1 MEKYHWPFDRCFFTN
16 QSLKI
21 IVIYT
26 SLLLSGSYLNGQ
38 STNKFTEF
46 QSLTKRVYHFTKVEF
61 ITPEGEFNDAICTLV
76 IPNLKEDSP
85 PYVAIY
91 YKRDNSDWFT
101 ESLYRKRVRYSFKDG
116 VVKLD
121 RSNFWDWYEVNEIKV
136 VILY

>member
-1 MEKYHWPFDRCFFTN
+1 MILIHRRKWIIRLLFLFILTSAPVSQESN
-16 QSLKI
+16 Q
-21 IVIYT
+21 
-26 SLLLSGSYLNGQ
+26 
-38 STNKFTEF
+38 KFTDF
-46 QSLTKRVYHFTKVEF
+46 TSLTKRVYHFTKVEF
-61 ITPEGEFNDAICTLV
+61 ITPEGEFNDAICTLI
-76 IPNLKEDSP
+76 IPELNEDSP

-136 VILY
+136 VIIY